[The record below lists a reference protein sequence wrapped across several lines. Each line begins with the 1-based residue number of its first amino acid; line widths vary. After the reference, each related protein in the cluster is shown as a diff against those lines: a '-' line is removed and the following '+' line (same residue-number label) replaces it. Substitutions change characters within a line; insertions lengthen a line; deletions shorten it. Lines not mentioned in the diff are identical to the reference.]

1 MKLKHIV
8 FSTLGLAVLSS
19 QTSVFAAI
27 KATSAEDSAIKVV
40 RSSFAL
46 ETVKDYVT
54 QFKTVPQ
61 TVVNLDTRL
70 ASLEKSHATVVA
82 ALPTLLDEASTVAA
96 ADEARTAVA
105 DVVTDLKTIETF
117 VTSSGKVL
125 PAAEKS
131 HIVDVVE
138 LQKELGPKVAAVVST
153 SKFAPIH
160 TEAKKIVAALSTFLG
175 TTTVSAASAAAA
187 VSSDKENAPEAENC
201 SFCDQSVV
209 NEGDRAQAALVLK
222 DVLKDFAAAADYFAA
237 FDKGTDAQFNVAFG
251 CSSLGDVSIDLS
263 SADLALGL
271 PDNKAT
277 AWRTGI
283 DSLSRLLIK
292 ANQAYACP

>member
-117 VTSSGKVL
+117 V
-125 PAAEKS
+125 
-131 HIVDVVE
+131 
-138 LQKELGPKVAAVVST
+138 
-153 SKFAPIH
+153 
-160 TEAKKIVAALSTFLG
+160 
-175 TTTVSAASAAAA
+175 
-187 VSSDKENAPEAENC
+187 
-201 SFCDQSVV
+201 
-209 NEGDRAQAALVLK
+209 
-222 DVLKDFAAAADYFAA
+222 
-237 FDKGTDAQFNVAFG
+237 
-251 CSSLGDVSIDLS
+251 
-263 SADLALGL
+263 
-271 PDNKAT
+271 
-277 AWRTGI
+277 
-283 DSLSRLLIK
+283 
-292 ANQAYACP
+292 